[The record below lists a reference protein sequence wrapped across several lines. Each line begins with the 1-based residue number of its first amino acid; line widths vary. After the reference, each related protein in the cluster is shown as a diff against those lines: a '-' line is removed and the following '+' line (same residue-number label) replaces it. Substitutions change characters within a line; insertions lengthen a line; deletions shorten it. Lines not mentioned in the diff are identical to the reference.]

1 MSLAKKCDRCKSCFD
16 PYNLEGRM
24 GRFINPIFQTSDEI
38 REQYRGQLL
47 DEDLGV
53 DGIIDLCPKCAVEFR
68 KFMNH
73 PEAEIPVN
81 PIADVF
87 TDALLKMCNFR
98 SFQRHKLEDQ
108 KLKDKPS
115 EE

>member
-1 MSLAKKCDRCKSCFD
+1 MSMAKKCDRCKLCFD

-73 PEAEIPVN
+73 EENEPESNRICV
-81 PIADVF
+81 
-87 TDALLKMCNFR
+87 
-98 SFQRHKLEDQ
+98 
-108 KLKDKPS
+108 
-115 EE
+115 